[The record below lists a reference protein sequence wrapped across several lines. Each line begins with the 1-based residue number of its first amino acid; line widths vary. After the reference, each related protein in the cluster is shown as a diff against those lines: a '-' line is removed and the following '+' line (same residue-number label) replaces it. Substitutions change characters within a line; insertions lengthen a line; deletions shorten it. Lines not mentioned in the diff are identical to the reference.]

1 MWEILPEIEKEEYK
15 RMILA
20 FASLSEMFAQ
30 KSVNA
35 EEITKLSPIINSKYQ
50 ETVFQKVF
58 NAVAEDI
65 GNTSYDASINYRDL
79 TGNEIKFLIGIKTFG
94 VSSGAQKVAQFK
106 ANHDE
111 WSTLINKIKENAVS
125 SDGTEKTKDEI
136 NTVNNE
142 LYLELAKKIAYLR
155 NARIKS
161 SEANLQGFSI
171 NAKDNVQAVYHVLMP
186 SKKGDVPVIY
196 VGETEYVKIDTENI
210 SIIGCTSS
218 KNPTN
223 FDFTDGNH
231 TYRYTSADSQLLMDF
246 KNSEIIKE
254 KWEVVYAD
262 DAYSLFANIADLIYG
277 KIDNARKGMGHN
289 GNVTVSYSWLITNDD
304 GEVERY
310 SGYNN
315 FYGLGS
321 KMTRS
326 IREKAINKLVEDF
339 GNVLNIEVLQS
350 IACILKE
357 YLLNNAPNREAK
369 RKKENLRKDLV
380 CLAEGT
386 GNNTFVSRIRKLV
399 YRPKNEMYIPIPNSR
414 EFHKNN
420 PNFFGTNIGTFKG
433 DTSELALSKDKR
445 EFNLVFEPS
454 GNEIRAFITQD
465 NGKAIESVDSQS
477 YLGEWILRSIFQL
490 TEFEPL
496 TANRLN
502 EIGINGI
509 RLYKTNLNDD
519 VHLQFIWI
527 DEDDLPD
534 DYVGY

>member
-1 MWEILPEIEKEEYK
+1 MWEILPEIEKQEYK

-30 KSVNA
+30 KSVNDD
-35 EEITKLSPIINSKYQ
+35 EMTKLSPIINSKYQ

-65 GNTSYDASINYRDL
+65 GNTSYDASINYCDL
-79 TGNEIKFLIGIKTFG
+79 NGNKIKFLIGIKTFG

-111 WSTLINKIKENAVS
+111 WSTLINKMKENAVS
-125 SDGTEKTKDEI
+125 SDGTVKTKDEI
-136 NTVNNE
+136 NTVNNG
-142 LYLELAKKIAYLR
+142 LYLELAKKVADLR
-155 NARIKS
+155 NKRIKS

-171 NAKDNVQAVYHVLMP
+171 DKKDNVQAIYHVLMP
-186 SKKGDVPVIY
+186 SKKGDLPAIY
-196 VGETEYVKIDTENI
+196 VGETDYVKIDIENI
-210 SIIGCTSS
+210 SVIGCTSS

-223 FDFTDGNH
+223 FDFNDGNH

-277 KIDNARKGMGHN
+277 KIENAINGIEHN
-289 GNVTVSYSWLITNDD
+289 EYVTESYSWFITNDD

-310 SGYNN
+310 SGYNS

-321 KMTRS
+321 KLSRS
-326 IREKAINKLVEDF
+326 IRERAISKLESDF
-339 GNVLNIEVLQS
+339 GNIVGKSVIQS
-350 IACILKE
+350 IIRILSE
-357 YLLNNAPNREAK
+357 YLLNSAPNREAK
-369 RKKENLRKDLV
+369 IKKEALRKEVV
-380 CLAEGT
+380 CLAEST
-386 GNNTFVSRIRKLV
+386 GNNHFVSRVRKLV

-414 EFHKNN
+414 EFHKSN
-420 PNFFGTNIGTFKG
+420 PNFFGTNIGTFNG
-433 DTSELALSKDKR
+433 DTSELALSKEER

-454 GNEIRAFITQD
+454 GNKIRAFITQD
-465 NGKAIESVDSQS
+465 NGKAIESVESQS

-527 DEDDLPD
+527 DEDDLPN